1 MDVILTRENFWRRFP
16 NISCL
21 YAESSFY
28 AVADQVEVDLCNI
41 HDICGLPLNLVKA
54 DISTQTLVAMSPQ
67 VSVFQP
73 SSACDRRILPFSSE
87 CIPQLSHFNLLVSTV
102 R

>member
-1 MDVILTRENFWRRFP
+1 MDLILTREYFWRRFP

-28 AVADQVEVDLCNI
+28 AVADQVEVDLYNI
-41 HDICGLPLNLVKA
+41 HDICGPPLDLVK
-54 DISTQTLVAMSPQ
+54 STQTLVAMSPQ
-67 VSVFQP
+67 VSP
-73 SSACDRRILPFSSE
+73 SSACDRRILTFLSE

-102 R
+102 Q

>member
-1 MDVILTRENFWRRFP
+1 MWTLYSLGKTFGEDFP
-16 NISCL
+16 TFSCL

-28 AVADQVEVDLCNI
+28 AVADQVEVDLC
-41 HDICGLPLNLVKA
+41 DICGLPLNLVKA

-73 SSACDRRILPFSSE
+73 SFACDRRILPFSSE

-102 R
+102 Q